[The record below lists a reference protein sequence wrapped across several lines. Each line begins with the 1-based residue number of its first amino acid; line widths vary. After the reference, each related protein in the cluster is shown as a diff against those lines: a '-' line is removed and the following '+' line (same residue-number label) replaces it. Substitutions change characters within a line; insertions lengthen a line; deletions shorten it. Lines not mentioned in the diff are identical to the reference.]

1 MESKEL
7 ILRVAEALDAKKAA
21 DIMVIDIA
29 EKSSFADY
37 FLLASG
43 RNERQIAGLADE
55 AEDCMAK
62 MEMVPKSI
70 EGKATS
76 GWILMDY
83 GDVIIN
89 ILTTEMRQKYNIE
102 RVWGDCE
109 VVAEYGGD
117 EAYEAF
123 WAKQ

>member
-7 ILRVAEALDAKKAA
+7 ILEVAKALDAKKAA
-21 DIMVIDIA
+21 DIVVIDIA

-62 MEMVPKSI
+62 LEMAPKSI
-70 EGKATS
+70 EGKPAS

-83 GDVIIN
+83 GDVIVHIFN
-89 ILTTEMRQKYNIE
+89 QEMRLFYDLE
-102 RVWGDCE
+102 RIWRDGRE
-109 VVAEYGGD
+109 VTDLSGI
-117 EAYEAF
+117 
-123 WAKQ
+123 KP

>member
-7 ILRVAEALDAKKAA
+7 ILEVAKALDAKKAA
-21 DIMVIDIA
+21 DIVVIDIA

-62 MEMVPKSI
+62 LEMAPKSI
-70 EGKATS
+70 EGKPAS

-89 ILTTEMRQKYNIE
+89 ILTKEMREKYNIE

-109 VVAEYGGD
+109 IIAELGG
-117 EAYEAF
+117 EESL
-123 WAKQ
+123 

>member
-62 MEMVPKSI
+62 MEMAPKSI

-76 GWILMDY
+76 GWILMIAAVDFFCHVGSPY
-83 GDVIIN
+83 LFECGQRSCPYI
-89 ILTTEMRQKYNIE
+89 
-102 RVWGDCE
+102 
-109 VVAEYGGD
+109 VVHVSIYAQHPLYH
-117 EAYEAF
+117 
-123 WAKQ
+123 K

>member
-7 ILRVAEALDAKKAA
+7 ILEVAKALDAKKAA
-21 DIMVIDIA
+21 DIVVIDIA
-29 EKSSFADY
+29 EKSSFADS

-62 MEMVPKSI
+62 LEMAPKSI
-70 EGKATS
+70 EGKPAS

-83 GDVIIN
+83 GDVITN
-89 ILTTEMRQKYNIE
+89 ILTKEMREKYNIE

-109 VVAEYGGD
+109 IIAELGG
-117 EAYEAF
+117 EESL
-123 WAKQ
+123 